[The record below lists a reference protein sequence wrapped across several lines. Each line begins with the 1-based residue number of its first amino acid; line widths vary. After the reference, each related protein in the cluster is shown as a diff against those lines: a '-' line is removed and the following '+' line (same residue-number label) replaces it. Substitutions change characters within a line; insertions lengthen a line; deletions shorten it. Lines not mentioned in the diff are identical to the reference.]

1 MAPSTSSLVWKY
13 FEKNGNKSA
22 KCKLCEKNIRTAG
35 NTSNLMG
42 HIKHIHKATFLEMAE
57 IKNSGTQKLINTNF
71 VRVLGENTPVVSDSC
86 VPSTSSSHSVQPVSC
101 IEVNDDTTTE
111 LVPLKRQRSIQTSFE
126 DIASYSDGDKAKKIN
141 NAIVYMICK
150 DYHAF
155 SLVENEG
162 FKHLIKVLSPH
173 FKVPC
178 RGTVTRWVY
187 NNIWKKKHIPCFA
200 HSLNLAQKVLN
211 ISELQALVTKIKNI
225 VTFFKQSCVASD
237 ELRKTTK
244 ADAKLIQDVP
254 SRWNSTF
261 YMIERFL
268 ELRNAVSDILLRH
281 KTAPPML
288 TGMELSTSS
297 KLLNILRPF
306 EAATKEISGDTYC
319 NSSKVIP
326 LVHCMVSKLK
336 ALEIEEPL
344 LNEVHKMALI
354 EINKR
359 MGDIEHVSLLA
370 IATLLDPRFKKI
382 HFEDPLACSKAVGK
396 IQEMI
401 RDMADE
407 KSGDGDSD
415 ISDNPIDEFSLWSDH
430 HKLVHR
436 NWKTNRTEGNFSD
449 ELSVYLRSPVSR
461 FDENPLEVWADYK
474 IQFPSLYNIAYK
486 YLTMVAS
493 SVPSERLFS
502 KASLV
507 LSQKRSSLQAE
518 RVNKI
523 LFL

>member
-1 MAPSTSSLVWKY
+1 MIIL
-13 FEKNGNKSA
+13 
-22 KCKLCEKNIRTAG
+22 
-35 NTSNLMG
+35 
-42 HIKHIHKATFLEMAE
+42 KHIHKATFLE
-57 IKNSGTQKLINTNF
+57 I
-71 VRVLGENTPVVSDSC
+71 VLGENTPVVSDSC
-86 VPSTSSSHSVQPVSC
+86 VPSTSSSHNVQPISC

-111 LVPLKRQRSIQTSFE
+111 LVPLKRQRSIQKSFE
-126 DIASYSDGDKAKKIN
+126 DIASYSDGDKARKIN

-178 RGTVTRWVY
+178 RGTVTRWVDNKY
-187 NNIWKKKHIPCFA
+187 EVLSEVLKTKLITVGNITLTTDIWSDFQMRSFLGVTAHFGISTEFLSITLGVYHLYERHTSEYLSTVITKVCNEWGFPKDKVTAVVTDNAANMTKAEELAFGKKKHIPCFA
-200 HSLNLAQKVLN
+200 HTLNLVAQKVLN

-225 VTFFKQSCVASD
+225 VAFFKQSCVASD

-254 SRWNSTF
+254 TRWNSTF

-288 TGMELSTSS
+288 T
-297 KLLNILRPF
+297 
-306 EAATKEISGDTYC
+306 ATKEISGDTYC
-319 NSSKVIP
+319 NSSKVIQ

-359 MGDIEHVSLLA
+359 MGAIEHVSLLA

-436 NWKTNRTEGNFSD
+436 NWKTNRTE
-449 ELSVYLRSPVSR
+449 EL
-461 FDENPLEVWADYK
+461 F
-474 IQFPSLYNIAYK
+474 
-486 YLTMVAS
+486 
-493 SVPSERLFS
+493 
-502 KASLV
+502 
-507 LSQKRSSLQAE
+507 
-518 RVNKI
+518 
-523 LFL
+523 